1 MIAAE
6 QGTQRPHRPG
16 RTQVGPP
23 PHVATGVAALAV
35 TAAGVVGAVAGP
47 GAASPFA
54 LPSVVGG
61 HHGAE
66 VVAAIC
72 LIVAATALAFGS
84 AVISARL
91 QFLAPNAPGPVIAG
105 VGGIAGSALLAVSG
119 GLLWV
124 LSTAGGAGQPLRH
137 ALAAGAYA
145 TGGPAAAAV
154 IGVSVLGLAV
164 TSWFLHNGPRWLALS
179 GMVLASADV
188 ALMAA
193 ALATAALAPA
203 AGVAVAVSLAYL
215 AVSSSLLPRTRAP
228 RPALAAGGPGLGRTW
243 GGR

>member
-6 QGTQRPHRPG
+6 QVTERPHRPG

-23 PHVATGVAALAV
+23 PHVATAVAALAV
-35 TAAGVVGAVAGP
+35 TATGLVSLATGS
-47 GAASPFA
+47 ASPFA
-54 LPSVVGG
+54 LPRTVSG
-61 HHGAE
+61 HHAAE
-66 VVAAIC
+66 VLAAIC
-72 LIVAATALAFGS
+72 LIVAATGLAFGS

-105 VGGIAGSALLAVSG
+105 VGGLVGSGLLAVSG

-137 ALAAGAYA
+137 ALGAGAFA
-145 TGGPAAAAV
+145 LGGPAAAAV

-164 TSWFLHNGPRWLALS
+164 TSWFLHNGPRWLGLA
-179 GMVLASADV
+179 GMVLAAADV
-188 ALMAA
+188 AVMALV
-193 ALATAALAPA
+193 LATAGATLAPV

-215 AVSSSLLPRTRAP
+215 AVTSALLPRSRGP
-228 RPALAAGGPGLGRTW
+228 RPTG
-243 GGR
+243 